1 MLVIQLLLGF
11 LAIVTGGLAIIGL
24 VTSARR
30 RPPGDD
36 DAERPFRSGGCLQHD
51 LGPAVVASVEVSE
64 GVRRFFEL

>member
-30 RPPGDD
+30 TSDHRDPMG
-36 DAERPFRSGGCLQHD
+36 A
-51 LGPAVVASVEVSE
+51 ASVVSCVLAL
-64 GVRRFFEL
+64 GFLGLLLK